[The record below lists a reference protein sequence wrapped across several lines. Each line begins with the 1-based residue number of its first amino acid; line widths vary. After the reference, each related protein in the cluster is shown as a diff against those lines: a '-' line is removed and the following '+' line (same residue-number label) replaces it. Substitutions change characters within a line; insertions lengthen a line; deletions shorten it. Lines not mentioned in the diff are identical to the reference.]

1 MCLMYKGLAEAT
13 SEIQVQGKLHHVFYP
28 SNSPQYFYMSSIK
41 LKLTSSKKSSIKTSH
56 RLQRKCEDGGGLAHD
71 TPHDAFRFMGKQR

>member
-1 MCLMYKGLAEAT
+1 MCLMYRELAEAI

-28 SNSPQYFYMSSIK
+28 SHSPQYFYISGIK

-56 RLQRKCEDGGGLAHD
+56 RLQSKCEDGGGLAHV
-71 TPHDAFRFMGKQR
+71 TQHVAFRFMGKQR